1 MEAAVRSGDAK
12 KLAELIRQDPGFNVN
27 MDLAYG
33 WTFLHYACRK
43 DSGSAVIPVLLA
55 HPDIDVNAKTT
66 SGHTPFYWA
75 CGDGST
81 SCAREMLKDSRV
93 KVNEADCTGLTPL
106 CFASSRGHLDV
117 IKW

>member
-55 HPDIDVNAKTT
+55 HPDIEINVRDD
-66 SGHTPFYWA
+66 GGYTPFYYA
-75 CGDGST
+75 CFLG
-81 SCAREMLKDSRV
+81 CA
-93 KVNEADCTGLTPL
+93 L
-106 CFASSRGHLDV
+106 CS
-117 IKW
+117 

>member
-55 HPDIDVNAKTT
+55 HPDRCQCEDYKWTH
-66 SGHTPFYWA
+66 S
-75 CGDGST
+75 
-81 SCAREMLKDSRV
+81 LLL
-93 KVNEADCTGLTPL
+93 GLRGWIHLL
-106 CFASSRGHLDV
+106 CS
-117 IKW
+117 